1 MFRLDP
7 ETVWY
12 FDHDYVWMVLGPAQ
26 APVKPRARSDAA
38 GLELLHQDIQDPLRA
53 QKGCLIISPA
63 RPRDGVIS

>member
-26 APVKPRARSDAA
+26 APGQTPR
-38 GLELLHQDIQDPLRA
+38 EI
-53 QKGCLIISPA
+53 
-63 RPRDGVIS
+63 